1 MLKQTMWRV
10 YRRTRKDEDYAK
22 YKEALNAATTEI
34 RQSKRSY
41 EEKLACNIKNDSKS
55 FYAYVR
61 SKQNVQDKVGPL
73 EDSAGNIISQGFLM
87 AEDLNGYFSSVFTK
101 EDISSLPVA
110 DAKFQG
116 AKSDYL
122 GPLVVTP
129 ELVAKKIK
137 AMKDNKSPGVDGIPP
152 KLLMETVEQISIPL
166 ARVFN
171 LSLKEGV
178 VPFEWK
184 EANII
189 PLFKKGSRNKT
200 ENYRPVSL
208 TSVICK
214 LLERLIKDHMV
225 EFLVKHKLLNSS
237 QHGFLKAR
245 SCLTNMLCFLEEI
258 TKWIDVGSPVDI
270 IYLDFQKAFDKVPH
284 QRLLLKL
291 KAHGI
296 GDSITDWIE
305 QWLTDRRQRVVVD
318 GEVSNWKSVLSGV
331 PQGSV
336 LGPILFLIYINDLDD
351 SITSNVLKFAD
362 DTKLFRKVNTDGNK
376 QHLQNDL
383 DRLVKWSEKWQMLF
397 NFGKC
402 KCLHTGHRNLNVNY
416 KMGDIVLC
424 TTVKEKDLGVTIS
437 ADMKVSEQC
446 GIAASKGNQIL
457 GLIRRNIT
465 YKGKKLIIPLYKA
478 IVRPH
483 LEYCI
488 QAWRPYRK
496 KDIDTLER
504 IQRRATKMIPE
515 LRDLSY
521 EERLKECGL
530 TTLETRRLRGDQIEV
545 FKILNGYENIDRNM
559 FFSLKKDSRTRG
571 HEVKLVK
578 DQCRLDI
585 RKHSFSQRTINEW
598 NKLST
603 DCVNASSVNMFK
615 NKVDTY
621 LRRSGYK

>member
-1 MLKQTMWRV
+1 MGDFNHGHIQWNSLESTGIEDQQFLFLIQDSFLTQHV
-10 YRRTRKDEDYAK
+10 LEPTRGENVLDIVLSSQKELVDNVKICEPLGNSDHNQIHFDINVKSEGKNKKTYKRNFHKGNYK
-22 YKEALNAATTEI
+22 YMRKYFAN
-34 RQSKRSY
+34 
-41 EEKLACNIKNDSKS
+41 SKS

-87 AEDLNGYFSSVFTK
+87 AEGLNGYFSSVFTK

-189 PLFKKGSRNKT
+189 PLFKKGSRNKS

-225 EFLVKHKLLNSS
+225 DFLVKHKLLNSS

-296 GDSITDWIE
+296 GDSITEWIE
-305 QWLTDRRQRVVVD
+305 QWLSDRRQRVVVD
-318 GEVSNWKSVLSGV
+318 GEVSTWKSVLSGV

-336 LGPILFLIYINDLDD
+336 LGPILFLIYI
-351 SITSNVLKFAD
+351 SMT
-362 DTKLFRKVNTDGNK
+362 
-376 QHLQNDL
+376 
-383 DRLVKWSEKWQMLF
+383 W
-397 NFGKC
+397 
-402 KCLHTGHRNLNVNY
+402 
-416 KMGDIVLC
+416 
-424 TTVKEKDLGVTIS
+424 TTI
-437 ADMKVSEQC
+437 
-446 GIAASKGNQIL
+446 
-457 GLIRRNIT
+457 
-465 YKGKKLIIPLYKA
+465 
-478 IVRPH
+478 
-483 LEYCI
+483 
-488 QAWRPYRK
+488 
-496 KDIDTLER
+496 
-504 IQRRATKMIPE
+504 
-515 LRDLSY
+515 
-521 EERLKECGL
+521 
-530 TTLETRRLRGDQIEV
+530 
-545 FKILNGYENIDRNM
+545 
-559 FFSLKKDSRTRG
+559 
-571 HEVKLVK
+571 
-578 DQCRLDI
+578 
-585 RKHSFSQRTINEW
+585 
-598 NKLST
+598 
-603 DCVNASSVNMFK
+603 
-615 NKVDTY
+615 
-621 LRRSGYK
+621 